1 MTEIILIKLAMPHT
15 YGDILSDFSKIMRL
29 RNGVSKFNLS
39 QNLFGLSRALLHFFF
54 DNLSGD
60 SCRYKVLCK
69 LLLVLTIN
77 SIMT

>member
-39 QNLFGLSRALLHFFF
+39 QNLFGLSRALLHFF
-54 DNLSGD
+54 
-60 SCRYKVLCK
+60 
-69 LLLVLTIN
+69 LTIFLVTAVD
-77 SIMT
+77 IRCYAR